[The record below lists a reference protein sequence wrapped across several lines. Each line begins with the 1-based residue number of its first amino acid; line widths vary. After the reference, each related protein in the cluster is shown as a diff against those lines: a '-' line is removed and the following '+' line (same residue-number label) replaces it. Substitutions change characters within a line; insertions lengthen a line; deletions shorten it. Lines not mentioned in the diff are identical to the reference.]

1 MAWTKKISSVIKG
14 RINSGASSAKG
25 FIDNMSS
32 SLTGQIDKYTSAFSG
47 VADINAA
54 KEKAKNIINSS
65 PLEIGSGGAMGPSG
79 DAKKAAEVGRYKG
92 LGLIYYP
99 EETSNL
105 DEGHYVIIDV
115 VRHDKSAFNKAMN
128 RTIELP
134 DGKKGDIVAG
144 KQMASNDLANK
155 AGMIKEAES
164 SRQKHL
170 RTMSSGIGQGGSHTH
185 TTITDSVCLYTPAE
199 AVKFKYGAS
208 YENLATGLAGLF
220 ASSMERG
227 KSMSIKE
234 ALLQGGGATL
244 ERVLGGAITE
254 IASAIPGIGD
264 VRGAIDKSMGR
275 ALNPFNEQVFRSVPF
290 REFAFPF
297 TFAPKN
303 VKESQNVHKI
313 IKLFKFHMLPEFSNK
328 TYSAFL
334 SPSEFQI
341 TYMYRSKMNSYIPLI
356 SRCVMT
362 SMEVDYANDGAF
374 HTFREDDKGAAPVIT
389 TVNCTFAET
398 EIMTKETIAQGY

>member
-25 FIDNMSS
+25 FIDNMAGN
-32 SLTGQIDKYTSAFSG
+32 LTGEIDKFTSAFSG

-54 KEKAKNIINSS
+54 KAKAKNIINSS
-65 PLEIGSGGAMGPSG
+65 PLEIGSGGAVQKSMAESG
-79 DAKKAAEVGRYKG
+79 KYNYGT
-92 LGLIYYP
+92 IYYP

-115 VRHDKSAFNKAMN
+115 VAHDKSSFNKAMN
-128 RTIELP
+128 RVIELP
-134 DGKKGDIVAG
+134 DGKTGTTLPGQATTT
-144 KQMASNDLANK
+144 NDLAEK
-155 AGMIKEAES
+155 SGMIKDAES
-164 SRQKHL
+164 ARQSHL

-185 TTITDSVCLYTPAE
+185 TRITDSICLYTPAE

-234 ALLQGGGATL
+234 AILQGGGAAL
-244 ERVLGGAITE
+244 ERVLGEAITG
-254 IASAIPGIGD
+254 IASALPGVGD

-297 TFAPKN
+297 VFAPKN
-303 VKESQNVHKI
+303 RKEMENVQKI
-313 IKLFKFHMLPEFSNK
+313 IKLLKFHMLPEFSNK

-356 SRCVMT
+356 SRCVLT
-362 SMEVDYANDGAF
+362 SMEVDYANEGAF

-389 TVNCTFAET
+389 SVTCNFAET
-398 EIMTKETIAQGY
+398 EIMTKETVAKGY